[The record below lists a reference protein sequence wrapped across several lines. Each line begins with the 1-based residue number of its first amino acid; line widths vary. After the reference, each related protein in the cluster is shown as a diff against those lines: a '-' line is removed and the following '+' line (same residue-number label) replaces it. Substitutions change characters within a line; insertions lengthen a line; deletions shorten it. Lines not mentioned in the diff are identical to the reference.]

1 MNRPFESVARWQP
14 PLLSGKVERPVAVLD
29 IGSNSV
35 RLVVYEKLSRALTPI
50 YNEKVACTLGRGVAE
65 TGRIADENAGMAYAA
80 FARFS
85 KVAAHLGVE
94 DLHIIATSAV
104 RDASNG
110 GEFMTTLAALMGR
123 QGRVLSGEEE
133 AHFAALGVISGMP
146 GFAGLVGDLGGGS
159 LELARIDHGHD
170 LVGETLGLG
179 VIRLQDDSGGKPAR
193 ALDIARER
201 IGAASSF
208 AGRPQ
213 GKFAA
218 IGGTWRSLA
227 KLAQFKS
234 GYPLHMVQGYSIE
247 PAVLLDVCHD
257 LVNDKISDTLMDM
270 IGSSRRGVLAYGA
283 AAMAA
288 VIELG
293 QFNEVCF
300 SALGVREGYL
310 YNLLD
315 DAQKVLNPLI
325 EAVHLFNE
333 IRSRAPA
340 LAEELCDFTSRFLS
354 ATRLRETEDERT
366 LRRAACFLADI
377 GWRGHPDYRG
387 EQSVDLVA
395 FSAMTGIDHAGRAFL
410 ADVLAVRYMGLK
422 HESQATKL
430 AKLVGDEGL
439 KRARQ
444 LGAMLRVA
452 FCASAA
458 IPGILPSVQF
468 EISEAGLSVLFP
480 NDKCIFDAM
489 KMDSRLKN
497 VANLVDQTI
506 TYRMV

>member
-1 MNRPFESVARWQP
+1 MPARRSSVAESHLEQA
-14 PLLSGKVERPVAVLD
+14 SSVSARPVAVLD

-35 RLVVYEKLSRALTPI
+35 RLVVYEKLSRALTPL
-50 YNEKVACTLGRGVAE
+50 YNEKVSCTLGRGVAE
-65 TGRIADENAGMAYAA
+65 TGRIADKNAEMAYAA
-80 FARFS
+80 FSRFA
-85 KVAAHLGVE
+85 KVAENLNVD
-94 DLHIIATSAV
+94 DLHVIATSAV

-123 QGRVLSGEEE
+123 RGRVLSGEEE

-159 LELARIDHGHD
+159 LELARIDGGHD
-170 LVGETLGLG
+170 AVGETLGLG
-179 VIRLQDDSGGKPAR
+179 VIRLQDDSGGKPAK

-201 IGAASSF
+201 IAAAASF
-208 AGRPQ
+208 ANRPK

-234 GYPLHMVQGYSIE
+234 DYPLHMVQGYRIE
-247 PAVLLDVCHD
+247 PENLLDLCHE
-257 LVNDKISDTLMDM
+257 LINGKISDDLMGM
-270 IGSSRRGVLAYGA
+270 IGSSRRGILAYGA

-288 VIELG
+288 VIETG
-293 QFNEVCF
+293 QFEEVSF

-310 YNLLD
+310 FNLLD
-315 DAQKVLNPLI
+315 DEQKALNPLI
-325 EAVHLFNE
+325 EAVQLFNQ
-333 IRSRAPA
+333 IRARAPQ
-340 LAEELCDFTSRFLS
+340 LAEELCDFTSRFIS
-354 ATRLRETEDERT
+354 ATQLPESDEDRV
-366 LRRAACFLADI
+366 LRRAACFLSDI

-430 AKLVGDEGL
+430 ARLVGEDGL

-468 EISEAGLSVLFP
+468 EISDEGLSVLFP
-480 NDKCIFDAM
+480 NDKCVFDAT
-489 KMDSRLKN
+489 KMETRLKH
-497 VANLVDQTI
+497 VANLTDLSI
-506 TYRMV
+506 NYRMI